1 MRIAQ
6 LTGAYV
12 NAGDFLIE
20 KRSTALL
27 QQFLPNAQITI
38 YSRKDIERRFDEID
52 SNDVIIFTGG
62 PLIKR
67 DLNQSISVS
76 RSMDFTK
83 PIMMMGC
90 GWAGEEGSKN
100 GNYSY
105 TFTPETLR
113 FYKKVAEEGLG
124 IGCRDL
130 YTLRALR
137 KDNVRNTY
145 MTGCP
150 AWYDLSHIGT
160 LDIASGD
167 KIENIYI
174 SDPAQPKNQRQALEI
189 IRFIQ
194 KRFPSKRIKFVFHRN
209 VDEAFKAAIEQNFP
223 DIEVAIISGTAE
235 GFEIYKNCDLHI
247 GYRVHAH
254 IYNLSIR
261 NRSFLIEEDGRGAG
275 VNEALGLIRITAYND
290 YIRLQPRQFPK
301 VWKRKPVKTFNA
313 NVIEELD
320 IALEL
325 MHYENSEYFRNAYRT
340 MSMYFKQMQ
349 KFIMRIEAAER
360 K

>member
-38 YSRKDIERRFDEID
+38 YSRKDIESRFDEID

-76 RSMDFTK
+76 CAMDFTK

-90 GWAGEEGSKN
+90 GWAGEEGSKS

-113 FYKKVAEEGLG
+113 FYKKVAEKGLG

-137 KDNVRNTY
+137 KDNVPNTY

-150 AWYDLSHIGT
+150 AWYDLSMVNI
-160 LDIASGD
+160 
-167 KIENIYI
+167 IESSTSKEIRNINI
-174 SDPAQPKNQRQALEI
+174 SDPARAKNQEQALEVI
-189 IRFIQ
+189 DFVQR
-194 KRFPSKRIKFVFHRN
+194 KFPSAHIKFIFHRS
-209 VDEAFKAAIEQNFP
+209 VEEMFKAAIVQKFP
-223 DIEVAIISGTAE
+223 QIEISTITGNAE

-261 NRSFLIEEDGRGAG
+261 NRSILIEEDGRGAG

-290 YIRLQPRQFPK
+290 YIKLQPRQFPK
-301 VWKRKPVKTFNA
+301 IWKRMPVNSLNTNIVK
-313 NVIEELD
+313 ELD
-320 IALEL
+320 AAIEIENC
-325 MHYENSEYFRNAYRT
+325 ENSVYFSNAYRT
-340 MSMYFKQMQ
+340 MNMYYKQMQ
-349 KFIMRIEAAER
+349 KFIKRIETAER